1 MRIGSRLLRE
11 LLAGLLARVLG
22 IAGCLRSGNLGGGW
36 RRASCS
42 VVLALL
48 RDYRAWLEGLIVE
61 GLRIGLGT
69 EAAILEARLEGRVG
83 LLLEVE
89 VLLGVGEAG
98 GVVGVELVWVNLGR
112 GALRKHVGVGRRLP
126 LIHDAIMR
134 LRAMEVSLV
143 SATRSRSDER
153 VGGMRA
159 HGRHAKAHA
168 ECARCTVSDE

>member
-1 MRIGSRLLRE
+1 
-11 LLAGLLARVLG
+11 
-22 IAGCLRSGNLGGGW
+22 
-36 RRASCS
+36 
-42 VVLALL
+42 VVL
-48 RDYRAWLEGLIVE
+48 
-61 GLRIGLGT
+61 
-69 EAAILEARLEGRVG
+69 
-83 LLLEVE
+83 
-89 VLLGVGEAG
+89 
-98 GVVGVELVWVNLGR
+98 VELVGVNLGR